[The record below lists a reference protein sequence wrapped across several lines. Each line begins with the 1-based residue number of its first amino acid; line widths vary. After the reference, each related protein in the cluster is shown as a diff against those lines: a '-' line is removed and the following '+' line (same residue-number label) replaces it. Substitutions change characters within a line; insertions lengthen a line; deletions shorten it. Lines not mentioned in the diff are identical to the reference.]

1 MDVSL
6 MTDFYIQLIVVVL
19 IVATALCT
27 AIWRLAKAG
36 GHVDVGFHVSVGW
49 GKK

>member
-1 MDVSL
+1 MN
-6 MTDFYIQLIVVVL
+6 DFYIQLVAVVL
-19 IVATALCT
+19 IVTVGICT